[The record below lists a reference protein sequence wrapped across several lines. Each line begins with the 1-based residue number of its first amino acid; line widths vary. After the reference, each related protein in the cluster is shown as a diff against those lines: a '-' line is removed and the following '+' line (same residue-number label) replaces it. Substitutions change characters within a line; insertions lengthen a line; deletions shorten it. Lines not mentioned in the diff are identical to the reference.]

1 MNQTWRASITI
12 TAVSLLWAILVI
24 HIFQAGTLTMADAV
38 IGVITTLISLFLI
51 YSTNLEKRHKKLEQ
65 TATGLKELTETLE
78 GRVAEQTEEAVR
90 ARAHADTI
98 LESLTLGIIEYQ
110 GDQTIVRVNR
120 AAEEILG
127 VKRDAVVGKKF
138 LPMDMRAPELSSL
151 AAITFFSSSGAAL
164 KQDVNNLYGALTDE
178 IAIEFPIHRDLQVIT
193 VLVQTT
199 DGRSSEYNIIKLLR
213 DITREKL
220 VDKSKSNFITVAAHQ
235 LRTPLSAIRWA
246 LNLVLGD
253 RGNLSPDQINILESG
268 AKATNQVITLINDL
282 LDVSQIE
289 DGRMGYKLTP
299 GDLAETIRATIALLG
314 LKAQEKGVTL
324 SVVIPPDVHTLPFDK
339 KKISIVIQN
348 LISNAI
354 NYTPGG
360 GKVNVALEYGP
371 RYATLTVADTG
382 VGIPSEELSRVFT
395 KFFRSKQALQMET
408 SGSGLGLFI
417 VKNIIERH
425 GGTITLDSKEGEGTI
440 VSFTL
445 PLSHEDTPKN

>member
-1 MNQTWRASITI
+1 MDHTWRASITI
-12 TAVSLLWAILVI
+12 TAVSLLWALLVI
-24 HIFQAGTLTMADAV
+24 HIFQAGALTMADAV
-38 IGVITTLISLFLI
+38 IGVITTLISLFLV

-65 TATGLKELTETLE
+65 TASGLKELTETLE
-78 GRVAEQTEEAVR
+78 NRVAEQTEEVLR

-110 GDQTIVRVNR
+110 GDQTIVRINR
-120 AAEEILG
+120 AAEELLG
-127 VKRDAVVGKKF
+127 IKREAIVGKKF

-151 AAITFFSSSGAAL
+151 AAVTFFSSSGASL
-164 KQDVNNLYGALTDE
+164 KREANNLYGALTDE
-178 IAIEFPIHRDLQVIT
+178 IPIEFPIHRDLQVIT
-193 VLVQTT
+193 VLVQTA
-199 DGRSSEYNIIKLLR
+199 DGRASEYNVIKLLR

-246 LNLVLGD
+246 INLVLGD
-253 RGNLSPDQINILESG
+253 RGNLSPDQITILESG

-289 DGRMGYKLTP
+289 DGRLDHKPTP
-299 GDLAETIRATIALLG
+299 GDLAETIRAAIALLG
-314 LKAQEKGVTL
+314 LKAQEKGVAL
-324 SVVIPPDVHTLPFDK
+324 SVAIPPDARTILFDK

-348 LISNAI
+348 LVSNAI

-360 GKVNVALEYGP
+360 GKVSVVLEYGQE
-371 RYATLTVADTG
+371 YATVTVADTG
-382 VGIPSEELSRVFT
+382 VGIPAEELSRVFT

-425 GGTITLDSKEGEGTI
+425 GGTITLDSRENEGTI

-445 PLSHEDTPKN
+445 PLSPENPLKN